1 MPSAYYW
8 GQPYLFNSLISLIFS
23 REKKKTST
31 GARSYFCSL
40 GLCWLEGKCKSVEL
54 FGKTGET
61 NRNVSAMSLILCTM
75 SLILCT
81 KTKCVST
88 FGPLIKWCS
97 VAFVFCAAPSSVVV
111 LAVVLQCAFVGRKE
125 DVIIEDNH
133 KFPVLSLPE
142 KKFSVVFFTRL
153 CAYAERVIQMFE

>member
-23 REKKKTST
+23 REKEKTST

-111 LAVVLQCAFVGRKE
+111 LGCSVLLLGGKKMLLLR
-125 DVIIEDNH
+125 IITNFQYYH
-133 KFPVLSLPE
+133 CLKKSSVL
-142 KKFSVVFFTRL
+142 FFFTRL

>member
-61 NRNVSAMSLILCTM
+61 NRNVSAMSLILCT
-75 SLILCT
+75 
-81 KTKCVST
+81 KTKCVSS
-88 FGPLIKWCS
+88 LYLWAIDKVMLCS
-97 VAFVFCAAPSSVVV
+97 LCLLCCPKFCGGAW
-111 LAVVLQCAFVGRKE
+111 LQCAFVGRKE